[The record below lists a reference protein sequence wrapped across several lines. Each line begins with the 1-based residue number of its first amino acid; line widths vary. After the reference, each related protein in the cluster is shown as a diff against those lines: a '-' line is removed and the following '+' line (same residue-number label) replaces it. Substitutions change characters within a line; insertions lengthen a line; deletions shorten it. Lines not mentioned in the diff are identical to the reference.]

1 MIVKEF
7 FDVIIVGT
15 SLAPLTAGALL
26 SRRGL
31 RVLVVGNGEL
41 EDGGSTIQLN
51 TLTSDLVMRI
61 FEELGV
67 THMVKRKVRRPEP
80 TFQVILPQARIDVH
94 PDQEIFDGEME
105 REFPHMAEEAKL
117 THAMFPEMM
126 DAMEKIIH
134 GENLL
139 PPQGLIER
147 KKMDLILSKTIF
159 RDGGD
164 TIDMVN
170 RVLTDD
176 QFACFIRA
184 VAASHSFLDLKDL
197 IPAMFLFLHRRKVQH
212 CAVFD
217 GGLKVLKQILYD
229 KIDAYGGEVRSSET
243 IETVSLQGNRVAA
256 VRLAGRE
263 TMIGCDFLLSGISS
277 ECLSAM
283 LTVEGRSVKRD
294 LLRNEDLVPT
304 GYLVTA
310 PLVVADEAVPEA
322 MASSI
327 IVVFDCKKP
336 LREANYLWAEVEE
349 PPARGRRRQRRIAL
363 HYILDRKSIMADPSY
378 SKQVMDEI
386 LRNFTS
392 VIPFLDRFIVECR
405 DPVSAVMKSHFMED
419 PMLHIARLM
428 PSILEY
434 QRATRSPFVG
444 LGYKTGLKNVYRVN
458 TEVCPSLGEDGLW
471 LAGLG
476 AARIVSSQRKAKT
489 RLRRRIMFS

>member
-1 MIVKEF
+1 VIVKEF

-41 EDGGSTIQLN
+41 EDEAGSLLLN

-80 TFQVILPQARIDVH
+80 YFQVILPGARIDVH
-94 PDQEIFDGEME
+94 PDDDIFDGELE

-117 THAMFPEMM
+117 THAMLPEMM

-147 KKMDLILSKTIF
+147 KKMDLLLSKTIF
-159 RDGGD
+159 RDRGD
-164 TIDMVN
+164 AIDMVS
-170 RVLTDD
+170 RVLADD
-176 QFACFIRA
+176 RFACFIRA
-184 VAASHSFLDLKDL
+184 VAASHSNLDLKDL
-197 IPAMFLFLHRRKVQH
+197 VPAMFFFLHRRKVRH
-212 CAVFD
+212 CAVFE
-217 GGLKVLKQILYD
+217 GGLKVLKKILYD
-229 KIDAYGGEVRSSET
+229 KIDAYGGEVRSAET
-243 IETVSLQGNRVAA
+243 IETVSLQGSRVAA

-277 ECLSAM
+277 ECLGAM
-283 LTVEGRSVKRD
+283 LTVEGRSVNRD
-294 LLRNEDLVPT
+294 LLRSGDLVTT
-304 GYLVTA
+304 GYLVTTQ
-310 PLVVADEAVPEA
+310 LVVSGEAVPEA
-322 MASSI
+322 MASNI

-336 LREANYLWAEVEE
+336 LREANYLWAEIDE
-349 PPARGRRRQRRIAL
+349 PPARGRRARRRISL
-363 HYILDRKSIMADPSY
+363 HYILDRAGIMADPSY
-378 SKQVMDEI
+378 SKRMMDEI
-386 LRNFTS
+386 LERFAS
-392 VIPFLDRFIVECR
+392 VMPFLDRFIIDCQ
-405 DPVSAVMKSHFMED
+405 DPVSAIMKSHFTED
-419 PMLHIARLM
+419 PMLHIARLI

-434 QRATRSPFVG
+434 RRATRSPFVG
-444 LGYKTGLKNVYRVN
+444 LGYKTGLRNVYRVN